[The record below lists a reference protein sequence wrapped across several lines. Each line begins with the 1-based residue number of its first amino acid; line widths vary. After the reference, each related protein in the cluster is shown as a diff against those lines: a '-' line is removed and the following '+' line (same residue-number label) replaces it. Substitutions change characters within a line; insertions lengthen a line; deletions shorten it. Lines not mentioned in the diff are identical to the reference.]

1 LAAQKYATKYIQDK
15 IITTLAPSRCQ
26 VFIEILRSD
35 AQKYAIAI
43 NWTFTISCPK
53 VCNTF

>member
-43 NWTFTISCPK
+43 KWSFTISCPK
-53 VCNTF
+53 VCDTF